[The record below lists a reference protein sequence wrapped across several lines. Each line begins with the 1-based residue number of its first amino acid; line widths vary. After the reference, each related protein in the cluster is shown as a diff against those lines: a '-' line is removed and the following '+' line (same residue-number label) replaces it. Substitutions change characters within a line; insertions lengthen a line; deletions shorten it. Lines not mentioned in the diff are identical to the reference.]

1 MLFSGYWSRSMH
13 EVDLKEAQ
21 IHLSDLIDEA
31 IKGEEVVI
39 SKGERP
45 VVRLVP
51 LEHDGG
57 RPIFGS
63 AKGLIQVSEDFDAP
77 LDDFELYMK

>member
-1 MLFSGYWSRSMH
+1 MH
-13 EVDLKEAQ
+13 EVVPKEAQ
-21 IHLSDLIDEA
+21 IRLSDLIDEA

-51 LEHDGG
+51 VSGNGG
-57 RPIFGS
+57 HPSFGS
-63 AKGLIQVSEDFDAP
+63 PKGLNEISEDFDAP
-77 LDDFELYMK
+77 LDDFQPYMK

>member
-1 MLFSGYWSRSMH
+1 MH

-21 IHLSDLIDEA
+21 IRLSDLIDEA

-39 SKGERP
+39 SKEERP

-51 LEHDGG
+51 VSGNGG
-57 RPIFGS
+57 HPIFGS
-63 AKGLIQVSEDFDAP
+63 AKGQIEISEDFDAP
-77 LDDFELYMK
+77 MDDFQPYMK

>member
-1 MLFSGYWSRSMH
+1 MH

-21 IHLSDLIDEA
+21 DRLPDLIDEA

-51 LEHDGG
+51 ISGNGG
-57 RPIFGS
+57 HPVFGS
-63 AKGLIQVSEDFDAP
+63 AKGLIEISEDFDAP
-77 LDDFELYMK
+77 LDDFQPYMK

>member
-1 MLFSGYWSRSMH
+1 MH

-31 IKGEEVVI
+31 IMGEEVVI
-39 SKGERP
+39 SKGERS

-51 LEHDGG
+51 VSGNGG
-57 RPIFGS
+57 HPIFGS
-63 AKGLIQVSEDFDAP
+63 AKGLVEVSEDFDAP
-77 LDDFELYMK
+77 LDDFQPYMK

>member
-1 MLFSGYWSRSMH
+1 MH

-21 IHLSDLIDEA
+21 IRLSDLIDEA

-39 SKGERP
+39 SKDDQP

-51 LEHDGG
+51 VSGNGG
-57 RPIFGS
+57 HPVFGS
-63 AKGLIQVSEDFDAP
+63 ARGLIEVSEDFDSP
-77 LDDFELYMK
+77 LDDFKPYMK

>member
-1 MLFSGYWSRSMH
+1 MH

-31 IKGEEVVI
+31 IRGEEVVI

-51 LEHDGG
+51 VLGNGG
-57 RPIFGS
+57 RPVFGS
-63 AKGLIQVSEDFDAP
+63 AKGLIEISEDFDAP
-77 LDDFELYMK
+77 LDDSGHGRTNFNC

>member
-1 MLFSGYWSRSMH
+1 L
-13 EVDLKEAQ
+13 
-21 IHLSDLIDEA
+21 DEA

-51 LEHDGG
+51 VTRNGG
-57 RPIFGS
+57 HPIFGS
-63 AKGLIQVSEDFDAP
+63 AKGLIEISEDFDAS
-77 LDDFELYMK
+77 LDDFQPYMKMTARAGAD

>member
-1 MLFSGYWSRSMH
+1 MH

-51 LEHDGG
+51 VTRTAGI
-57 RPIFGS
+57 PSS
-63 AKGLIQVSEDFDAP
+63 AALKG
-77 LDDFELYMK
+77 